1 MNQMLGIRMI
11 IKLWPCKNKD
21 SFEEGIYMLDS
32 FALFLFCFASS
43 GNLIHKRFEKHID
56 NINM

>member
-1 MNQMLGIRMI
+1 MLGIRMI